1 MGEMDGRNA
10 MRKPGRRIQVG
21 DLVVCAYEEASRLMR
36 DPEVASMLA
45 AWVVQRVLKA
55 EDNRRTALAL
65 MDEAH
70 PLRRRAA

>member
-1 MGEMDGRNA
+1 
-10 MRKPGRRIQVG
+10 
-21 DLVVCAYEEASRLMR
+21 MR